1 MTDIATGIT
10 LLHGAASKG
19 AEQLVRKLLQA
30 NSKINVIDED
40 GYNALTRH
48 IVDQDSLDLICW
60 DICCLLYVAGEKLV
74 DGVGQ
79 DDVPGFLLQKEI
91 NLNLKHICR
100 EAIRKHLLDADPHSN
115 LFGRIPRL
123 GLPSSLTEYLMFKQS
138 LDDNDV
144 DMESFDPMLSMFDE
158 QPE

>member
-1 MTDIATGIT
+1 M
-10 LLHGAASKG
+10 
-19 AEQLVRKLLQA
+19 
-30 NSKINVIDED
+30 
-40 GYNALTRH
+40 
-48 IVDQDSLDLICW
+48 
-60 DICCLLYVAGEKLV
+60 

-123 GLPSSLTEYLMFKQS
+123 GLSGCLTEYLLFKQS

-144 DMESFDPMLSMFDE
+144 DMESFDPMLSMLDQ